1 MSKFKVGDRFA
12 YNNELRHEGKILKVN
27 HLAGTVEVSYYD
39 EKGNLRDHTHI
50 LAESKLINLTNPPQ
64 SNGYLTYTYRW
75 QLPASTP
82 EQVLGTP
89 KPDKRTEQLLNEL
102 YHDRARLEKIVA
114 NAVEVVRGIK
124 EYAEEIEHGAATTEG
139 AAYVAGQ
146 IDQFLEQHG

>member
-12 YNNELRHEGKILKVN
+12 YNDEARREGEILKVN

-39 EKGNLRDHTHI
+39 EKGNLRDHTHV

-64 SNGYLTYTYRW
+64 FNGYFTSPYRW

-114 NAVEVVRGIK
+114 NAVKVVRGIK
-124 EYAEEIEHGAATTEG
+124 EYAEEIEHGAVTDED

-146 IDQFLEQHG
+146 IDQFLDQHG